1 MEVLFFLFFVLVVD
15 LILDLVSLFFF
26 YLGYRVNCIYL
37 IRLFIGV
44 FERDGKLL
52 SSLFELMIMMLMVF
66 AYFLISA
73 FFEVVGVFCSFD
85 VFSFIIVFNIDIG
98 YMLVG
103 FIFGVLIN

>member
-1 MEVLFFLFFVLVVD
+1 
-15 LILDLVSLFFF
+15 
-26 YLGYRVNCIYL
+26 
-37 IRLFIGV
+37 
-44 FERDGKLL
+44 
-52 SSLFELMIMMLMVF
+52 MLMVF